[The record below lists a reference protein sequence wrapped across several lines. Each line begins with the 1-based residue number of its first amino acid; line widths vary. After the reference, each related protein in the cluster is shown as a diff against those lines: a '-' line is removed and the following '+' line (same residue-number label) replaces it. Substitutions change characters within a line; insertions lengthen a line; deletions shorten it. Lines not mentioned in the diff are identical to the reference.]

1 MFSAP
6 PPLPDTADA
15 AADITADLARRQL
28 AALERMVGR
37 CERVAEAMERRLLR
51 LADCLDGA
59 IEEQNATNAAIGSA
73 SLAFD
78 RANRG
83 VRLAVM
89 LQTRILEGRL
99 AARLRRRD
107 APAAGAAPIPADADA
122 RRDAVRDAV
131 EAVIGA
137 RDRDRLDAD
146 RLLDRDVD
154 GLPGEAG
161 ELVPGQPIES
171 LVDQILARLR
181 LAFDADDLLRDDA
194 ADEDG
199 GAGFAC
205 VRPRPLRRR
214 RVKVPLDLGFRPP
227 APEPQIRS
235 P

>member
-1 MFSAP
+1 MFSTP
-6 PPLPDTADA
+6 PPVPDTADPA
-15 AADITADLARRQL
+15 PDLARRQL
-28 AALERMVGR
+28 AALERMTQR

-89 LQTRILEGRL
+89 LQTRILESRL

-107 APAAGAAPIPADADA
+107 APAAGAGPSPADADA

-131 EAVIGA
+131 EAVIEA

-161 ELVPGQPIES
+161 EIVPGQPIES

-181 LAFDADDLLRDDA
+181 LAFDADDLMADDE

-199 GAGFAC
+199 AAGFAC
-205 VRPRPLRRR
+205 AAPRPLRRQ
-214 RVKVPLDLGFRPP
+214 RVRVPLDLGFRPP
-227 APEPQIRS
+227 AAEPQIRS